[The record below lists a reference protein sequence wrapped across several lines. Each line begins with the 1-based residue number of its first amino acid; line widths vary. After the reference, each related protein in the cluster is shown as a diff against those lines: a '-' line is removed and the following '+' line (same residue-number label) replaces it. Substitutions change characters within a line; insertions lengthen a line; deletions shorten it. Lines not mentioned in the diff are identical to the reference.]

1 MNICIVIVVAYLMGS
16 IPFGLIIG
24 LARGIDVR
32 TVGSKNI
39 GATNVLRTVGRPWG
53 ILAFALD
60 FGKGVAGAVLAPLL
74 ANAVCGGAPA
84 PDIAALA
91 GGLAAVAGHTWPVW
105 LRFRGGKGVATSAGM
120 LVAIAPAAVGIAFA
134 VWLVVLIASR
144 YVSLASISAA
154 AALAVAI
161 WFRASHSAPHWW
173 LVPALVT
180 ALAVLVIARHH
191 ANIARLMSGTENR
204 FSWKRH

>member
-1 MNICIVIVVAYLMGS
+1 MNICIVIVVAYLVGS

-161 WFRASHSAPHWW
+161 WLRASHSAPHWW

>member
-74 ANAVCGGAPA
+74 TNAVCGGAPA

-161 WFRASHSAPHWW
+161 WLRASHSAPHWW